1 MGSIQGGQ
9 ETKEERGCVFLSIRL
24 KQFFSQNYHMNWWYS
39 YFTKQR
45 CGKIVMLI
53 FHRGTMEVES
63 LLVKHGETQVE
74 PAN

>member
-1 MGSIQGGQ
+1 M
-9 ETKEERGCVFLSIRL
+9 CFFLSIRL
-24 KQFFSQNYHMNWWYS
+24 RKKLFQNYHMAWWYS

>member
-1 MGSIQGGQ
+1 
-9 ETKEERGCVFLSIRL
+9 
-24 KQFFSQNYHMNWWYS
+24 MNWWYS